1 MDGVRCKRRGR
12 GGGRVLRRVGALL
25 GLTGL
30 CLAVGGAFGGA
41 ARAAAPADVGNHWAA
56 QAIERMNAK
65 GVIQGTRRGKETVFE
80 PERAVTRYEAVAM
93 IIRALGLEEAA
104 RRRTAIPAAFREA
117 RQVPS
122 WAFGAV
128 GEAVERGILAGPDL
142 AAFQGGSKATRL
154 DVAGW
159 LGRALGLGAAGGAGG
174 AAAAIPGT
182 AAAFSDLEGLPPEA
196 AAAVAAVAESGLMA
210 GAEGRFRPG
219 APVTRA
225 EMAVLLDRVDRLTE
239 TALDANEVVGKIES
253 KNAGLVL
260 QVGAGQRAFGL
271 SEDTVV
277 YFEGMRASRA
287 FLAAGDTVDV
297 IGDAGARALYVEVI
311 SQPLAAEGEIVAVTG
326 VAGAGG
332 GGAGAGG
339 GGAGAGGAAALRQVQ
354 VRLDD
359 GTVKAYTLAP
369 ALLVSLDDR
378 PAGPGR
384 LAPGMRA
391 ALEGRG
397 NAVTLIRAYT
407 KVEEVRGELVAL
419 SRREGNLLLQV
430 RVGKP
435 GGETEDRVF
444 SVPVTLAATRDG
456 REAAAT
462 EVKAQDRLTLSLR
475 GERVVR
481 LAAESFER
489 EAAGVLVGIAFGDR
503 VEVTVDAEARGALPA
518 RRLTLPV
525 RDGVRVKKDGRTAGL
540 TALRAGDRVVLSIE
554 GDDVTA
560 VAAETRRTD
569 LEGTVVRVTIAAPP
583 EITVR
588 TRTGEEKTFP
598 VSPDVSVR
606 LGNQPVALAALRPG
620 QAVTLSLAYDQVTAI
635 SGAAQAVLDEIRGA
649 VRYLDFQEGVFV
661 LEPAGGT
668 GNRNVRPE
676 AGFLI
681 YRAGRLQD
689 RLSQLEAGDVVV
701 VFGRDVPGD
710 PFRAQVIVVVGR
722 EP

>member
-25 GLTGL
+25 GLTGI
-30 CLAVGGAFGGA
+30 CLAVGVFGGA

-65 GVIQGTRRGKETVFE
+65 GVIRGTRRGKETVFE

-93 IIRALGLEEAA
+93 IVRALGLEEAA

-117 RQVPS
+117 RRVPS

-142 AAFQGGSKATRL
+142 AAFRGGDKATRL

-174 AAAAIPGT
+174 AAAATPG
-182 AAAFSDLEGLPPEA
+182 AAAFSDLEGLAPEA

-210 GAEGRFRPG
+210 GAEGRFRPA

-260 QVGAGQRAFGL
+260 TVGAGQRAFGL

-311 SQPLAAEGEIVAVTG
+311 NQPLAAEGEIAAVTG
-326 VAGAGG
+326 GAGG
-332 GGAGAGG
+332 ASG
-339 GGAGAGGAAALRQVQ
+339 GGASAGGAGGAAALRQVQ

-369 ALLVSLDDR
+369 SLLVSLDDR
-378 PAGPGR
+378 PAALGR

-430 RVGKP
+430 RVKKA

-481 LAAESFER
+481 LAAESFAR

-560 VAAETRRTD
+560 VDAETRRTD

-588 TRTGEEKTFP
+588 TRAGEEKTFP

-606 LGNQPVALAALRPG
+606 LGNQAVALAALRPG
-620 QAVTLSLAYDQVTAI
+620 QAVTLSLAYDRVTAI
-635 SGAAQAVLDEIRGA
+635 SGAAQAVLDELRGA

-668 GNRNVRPE
+668 GNRNVKPE

-701 VFGRDVPGD
+701 VFGRDVPGE
-710 PFRAQVIVVVGR
+710 PFRAQVIVVVGSEAR
-722 EP
+722 

>member
-1 MDGVRCKRRGR
+1 MDAVRWDRRGR
-12 GGGRVLRRVGALL
+12 NRVCAF
-25 GLTGL
+25 L
-30 CLAVGGAFGGA
+30 CLAGMLLALDAAFGAA
-41 ARAAAPADVGNHWAA
+41 ARAAGLADVGNHWAA

-65 GVIQGTRRGKETVFE
+65 GVLQGARRGKDTVFE
-80 PERAVTRYEAVAM
+80 PERAVTRYEAVVM
-93 IIRALGLEEAA
+93 IVRALGLEEAA

-117 RQVPS
+117 RSVPS

-142 AAFQGGSKATRL
+142 AAFRGGAKAARV

-159 LGRALGLGAAGGAGG
+159 LGRALGLGGAGG
-174 AAAAIPGT
+174 AAAPAGGAG
-182 AAAFSDLEGLPPEA
+182 AAPAPAFSDLEGLSPEA
-196 AAAVAAVAESGLMA
+196 AAAVAAVAEAGLMA
-210 GAEGRFRPG
+210 GAEGRFRPA

-311 SQPLAAEGEIVAVTG
+311 SQPLAAEGEIAAVT
-326 VAGAGG
+326 
-332 GGAGAGG
+332 GGAGATGG
-339 GGAGAGGAAALRQVQ
+339 GVGGAALRQVQ

-359 GTVKAYTLAP
+359 GTVKAYALAP
-369 ALLVSLDDR
+369 SALVSLDDR
-378 PAGPGR
+378 PAPLGR

-430 RVGKP
+430 RVKKP

-462 EVKAQDRLTLSLR
+462 EVRAQDRLTLSLR

-481 LAAESFER
+481 LAAESYER
-489 EAAGVLVGIAFGDR
+489 EAAGILKGIAFGDR
-503 VEVTVDAEARGALPA
+503 VEVTVEVDAQGGLPA

-525 RDGVRVKKDGRTAGL
+525 RAAVEVKKDGRTAGL
-540 TALRAGDRVVLSIE
+540 TALRAGDRVRLSIV
-554 GDDVTA
+554 GDDVA
-560 VAAETRRTD
+560 AIAAETRRTD
-569 LEGTVVRVTIAAPP
+569 LEGTVVRVTIASPP

-588 TRTGEEKTFP
+588 TRAGEEKTFP
-598 VSPDVSVR
+598 VSPDVSIR
-606 LGNQPVALAALRPG
+606 LGSQQVALAALRPG
-620 QAVTLSLAYDQVTAI
+620 QVVTLSLAYDQVTAI
-635 SGAAQAVLDEIRGA
+635 SGAAQAVLDDLRGII
-649 VRYLDFQEGVFV
+649 RYLDFQENVFV

-668 GNRNVRPE
+668 GNRNVKPE

-681 YRAGRLQD
+681 YRSGRLLD
-689 RLSQLEAGDVVV
+689 RLSQLEAGDAVV
-701 VFGRDVPGD
+701 VFGRDVPGE
-710 PFRAQVIVVVGR
+710 PFRAQVIVVVGKQ
-722 EP
+722 P